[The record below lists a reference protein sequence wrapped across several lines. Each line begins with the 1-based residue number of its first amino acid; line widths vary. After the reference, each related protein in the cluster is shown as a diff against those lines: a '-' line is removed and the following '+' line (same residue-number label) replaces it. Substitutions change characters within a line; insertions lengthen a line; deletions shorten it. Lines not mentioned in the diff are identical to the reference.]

1 MIIHE
6 LRHGISKWY
15 ISVGIWIW
23 LNMFSPKY
31 NILADLYPV
40 NSHDIYIYIY
50 MIIYVYYIYIMYM
63 YVSIPVVSYCIA
75 IFQSRIP
82 YSTNGIFR
90 TEAWPKPHWSRPHH
104 YCGYGLF
111 SIMKITA
118 SNITNILILRF
129 MIYKLLMVNYFL
141 LFICQCYG
149 LEFVID
155 CF

>member
-1 MIIHE
+1 MSFAMVYLNGIFLLGFEFDSTCSVPNIIF
-6 LRHGISKWY
+6 LLIY
-15 ISVGIWIW
+15 IPWTP
-23 LNMFSPKY
+23 M
-31 NILADLYPV
+31 
-40 NSHDIYIYIY
+40 IYIYIY
-50 MIIYVYYIYIMYM
+50 MIIYVYYIYRMYM

-141 LFICQCYG
+141 LFLCQCYG
-149 LEFVID
+149 LGFVID